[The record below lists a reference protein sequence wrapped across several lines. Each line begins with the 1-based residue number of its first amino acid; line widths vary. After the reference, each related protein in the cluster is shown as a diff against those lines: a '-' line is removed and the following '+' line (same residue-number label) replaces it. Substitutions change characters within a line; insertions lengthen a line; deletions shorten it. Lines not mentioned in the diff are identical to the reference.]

1 MVIAHWSPGPRRQEV
16 RHVDFHAEAGGH
28 GRWREAKAQLSCRHA
43 VIPVAARARPWF
55 SLRPGLSRQSCQQFV
70 KRLVEFFDS
79 FILKLLRYTIEIETQ
94 LR

>member
-43 VIPVAARARPWF
+43 VMFF

-79 FILKLLRYTIEIETQ
+79 FIFKLLRHTIEIETQ